1 MKLAEDKNLTFLQ
14 DVIYPMGI
22 FWANVLKFQK
32 KNVVVLSP
40 FSAIFI
46 NDCARNLENEILYVS
61 C

>member
-1 MKLAEDKNLTFLQ
+1 MKLTEDKNLTFLE

-32 KNVVVLSP
+32 KNVVVSSP

-46 NDCARNLENEILYVS
+46 NACARNLENEILYVS